1 MSYRLGVDVGGTFTD
16 LALYDVD
23 SNLLEFAKTPST
35 PADQTAGIT
44 LGLQQLVGRLGIP
57 PSEIT
62 FFIHGTTVA
71 INTVLE
77 RKGARTALVTTQGFR
92 DVLHIGRQDRP
103 NLYDWRI
110 RRPDPLVPRHLR
122 FEVKERV
129 LYTGEVLEPLDE
141 RELDTVVE
149 KLRAARVDS
158 VAVCLL
164 HSYANP
170 AHERTIGTALAREL
184 PDVTVSLSADI
195 LPEFKEYD
203 RMSTT
208 TINAYVGSVM
218 GLYLRSLQRGI
229 SEVGVESDLHIMQ
242 SNGGIMGA
250 ETAVEKPI
258 QTILSGPAAG
268 VIGGV
273 ALADQ
278 AGEPNTISVDMGGT
292 SFDICLSSQGEVRRT
307 RESEIEGFP
316 VKVPTVDIH
325 TLGAGGGSIAWIDA
339 GGALRVGPQSAGA
352 DPGPAC
358 YGKAGEEPTV
368 TDANLVLGRLN
379 PDRFLGGDMV
389 LDVEQARR
397 SVSDRIATPLRL
409 GLEEAAEGIIRV
421 INATMIKGIRVV
433 SVAKGYDPRE
443 FCIVAFGGAGP
454 VHAAELAAELDIPRV
469 LVPIAPGVT
478 SALGLLMADM
488 RHDYVRTVLSTVDRA
503 DPGDLD
509 RRYVEME
516 AEALAQMKRE
526 GLPAQGVEL
535 LRLADAR
542 YLGQGFELEVPVAG
556 GRLSPEAIAELA
568 EGFHKAHAHRYGYAN
583 PENPVEIVNVRL
595 TALARLPQP
604 KLTAER
610 TDGVTD
616 PGQALDGYRQVYFN
630 QEFLQTAVYDRS
642 RLRPGDEITGP
653 AVLEQLDSTTVVWPG
668 QRARVDAYRNA
679 ILDRSQP

>member
-556 GRLSPEAIAELA
+556 GQLSPEAIAELA

-604 KLTAER
+604 ELTAER
-610 TDGVTD
+610 TDGATD

-668 QRARVDAYRNA
+668 QCARVDAHRNA